1 MYTSWS
7 KVPGRRSPGL
17 GRTRHLPPL
26 SGEKEI
32 AVSSAE
38 SLKRKIGRDS
48 SDRSRTIARVG
59 IRRRA
64 TKVMPREHV
73 ADQVHRNR
81 RTGAFRSDSGSD
93 RHFVGHS

>member
-17 GRTRHLPPL
+17 GKTRHRPPL

-38 SLKRKIGRDS
+38 SLNRKIGSDS

-64 TKVMPREHV
+64 TKVMPREYDT
-73 ADQVHRNR
+73 DQVHRNR
-81 RTGAFRSDSGSD
+81 RAGAFRSDSGPD
-93 RHFVGHS
+93 RHPVRHP